1 MNLTNKRIYIAGHR
15 GMVGQALVRALE
27 SPGAGQI
34 AGGEIIARTSD
45 ELDLR
50 DQLATNCF
58 FAEERP
64 DVVLFAAAKVGGIL
78 RR

>member
-27 SPGAGQI
+27 AQGAGQI

-50 DQLATNCF
+50 DQLATNCS

-78 RR
+78 SR